1 MPKIVDRDR
10 YREELLLNSFD
21 LFATSGYANVTM
33 RQIAGELD
41 ISTGTLYHYFQNKQ
55 TILQKMIEVI
65 ALQEIKRLLE
75 IVYRTNN
82 IEERVSVYLD
92 YFKNRED
99 FYKKLL
105 MLLLDFKK
113 FCVSKEHDTFLNN
126 FANIIFNHVA
136 EGVGVDKRF
145 GTLAFILLSGMGYM
159 LLIVPDVIDV
169 DEQFEL
175 IKQIALDYLTRESAL
190 IKKPSSL

>member
-21 LFATSGYANVTM
+21 LFAIHGYANVTM
-33 RQIAGELD
+33 RQIAAELG

-75 IVYRTNN
+75 IVYRTDD
-82 IEERVSVYLD
+82 IEERVSVYLE

-113 FCVSKEHDTFLNN
+113 FCISKEHTAFLNN

-136 EGVGVDKRF
+136 EGVGADKRF

-159 LLIVPDVIDV
+159 LMVVPDVIDV
-169 DEQFEL
+169 DEQFDL
-175 IKQIALDYLTRESAL
+175 VRQIALDYLTRASGSP
-190 IKKPSSL
+190 KKSS